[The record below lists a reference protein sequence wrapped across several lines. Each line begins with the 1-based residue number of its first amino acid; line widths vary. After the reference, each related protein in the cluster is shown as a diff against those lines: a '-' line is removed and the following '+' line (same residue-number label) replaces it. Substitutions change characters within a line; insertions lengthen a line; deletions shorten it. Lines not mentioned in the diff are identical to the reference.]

1 MRLSQTLSIL
11 APTLNN
17 TSLLTPFNGSALRPG
32 ALPDG
37 SNVIAP
43 LSRDIIANG
52 TNITERFST
61 ENNPFPPRSW
71 LGYGLDMTT
80 VTPVDIESVASNV
93 LSASRVIDVDEGGTK
108 QEVSGVQW
116 VVPEGVA
123 VSQDI
128 SDGKS
133 TYVSYETG
141 EDAAHS
147 LTVDGHLAANYLAI
161 EGDVSAGY
169 AIRKTFQKA
178 YQYSLFSFNQHMIIV
193 KLEDYQKRVNE
204 PLLKRRMSR
213 IAPFNPRSAAIVR
226 QYRSLFA
233 TLGSH
238 IITSVDYGSR
248 MQLTV
253 WADNSD
259 STVVQNFNADVAAK
273 FNGLTKGGEFDINIK
288 GESQY
293 AEFEDSVQKASS
305 CLGGDPELASPLD
318 SDPSSDGVFET
329 FKQWVNTTHTRP
341 NLMSFQTMTLWD
353 LMSGANDSEV
363 AARGTDVQDAF
374 SWIVENPEEHQT
386 KARLTITSDWG
397 EIGLL
402 TPSAFIL
409 RDPAHSAPVEA
420 FFSSTKITWTSNSAS
435 QRFVEIEFIITN
447 DGSPVDIELS
457 HGSFGSTPGTGYIS
471 VSFDG
476 ISYTNEGEH
485 DNNWNSQRYNACPVN
500 PHPRVNAPAPA
511 PSGSVATS

>member
-1 MRLSQTLSIL
+1 
-11 APTLNN
+11 
-17 TSLLTPFNGSALRPG
+17 
-32 ALPDG
+32 
-37 SNVIAP
+37 
-43 LSRDIIANG
+43 
-52 TNITERFST
+52 
-61 ENNPFPPRSW
+61 
-71 LGYGLDMTT
+71 
-80 VTPVDIESVASNV
+80 VASNV
-93 LSASRVIDVDEGGTK
+93 LSASRVINVDEGGTK

-147 LTVDGHLAANYLAI
+147 LSVDGHLAANYLAI

-204 PLLKRRMSR
+204 PLLKQRMSR
-213 IAPFNPRSAAIVR
+213 IAPFNPRSAAI
-226 QYRSLFA
+226 
-233 TLGSH
+233 
-238 IITSVDYGSR
+238 
-248 MQLTV
+248 TV

-476 ISYTNEGEH
+476 VGLSWHYTRL
-485 DNNWNSQRYNACPVN
+485 SS
-500 PHPRVNAPAPA
+500 APIMLRIYL
-511 PSGSVATS
+511 